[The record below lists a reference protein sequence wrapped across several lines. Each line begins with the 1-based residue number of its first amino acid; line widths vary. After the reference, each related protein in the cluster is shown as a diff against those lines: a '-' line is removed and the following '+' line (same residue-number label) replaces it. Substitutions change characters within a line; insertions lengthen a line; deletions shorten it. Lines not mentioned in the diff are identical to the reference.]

1 MIFKK
6 LTLKNFMSYA
16 NAEIDFSGI
25 HLACLSGPNGAGKS
39 SLLDAVTWALWEEG
53 RSRTDDLIKLG
64 KDEMSC
70 ELEFFSDGELYR
82 VYRSRSKSFKNAQ
95 GKSSLEFQIFNP
107 KDQQWTSLTLSS
119 VRQTQDLVIK
129 TIRMDHETFVNSVYL
144 RQGKADEFT
153 LKKPSERKQV
163 LADILGLGVYDKL
176 CDASRLKI
184 NEIEKTIGYEESF
197 ISELKTKIQNED
209 EIKAGCL
216 KYKSELDER
225 EKKLKEITESLK
237 IKEAEL
243 NKMKE
248 KEKHVHSLERTVS
261 SHESIT
267 KTLQDQFVLTG
278 EKIKKSRSLIDN
290 KLKIQ
295 NEHEEY
301 LRIKEELEI
310 ADQKRQRHE
319 RLTLEKNKL
328 EHELKDRIADAEKKI
343 VGYRSKISDRNNRK
357 TELTNLLG
365 KESEFEKFLPEAC
378 KETKTF
384 SDLHERIQM
393 IEKEALELKHKNE
406 LLNSDLKKMGLKV
419 DEISGKIRTLDKNSE
434 ETECPLCKSQI
445 KDKESVIASYKDEIN
460 LLQEEKKKIID
471 DISVNE
477 DKVEAKRKEYS
488 DLKTKIDS
496 FGKIVATLLPKLE
509 NIRSDGG
516 FLSDVS
522 LVSKTSGQKAV
533 SFLESK
539 IEVVRN
545 DFQRAKTDL
554 QLIEKEINSYT
565 HEVNEI
571 ESLVSNGAIVKEI
584 SDRLSA
590 IKSEIENI
598 KYDSMLHENLRKSFK
613 NIENIII
620 TFNSLK
626 QAESEYDAVL
636 REEQQLS
643 EKIKQAGEE
652 VLSLKKMIQDIKK
665 DINDMPQLEN
675 EVSAV
680 RHKEIQ
686 STDTLNEV
694 KKQLV
699 ISEQLLLEIEK
710 SKHLILQKEEK
721 IKDQI
726 NEKKY
731 FDILEKA
738 FSKNGIQVA
747 LIETTV
753 PEIENEANRILSRL
767 TDNQM
772 HVALKTQK
780 EKKTSTGIIETLDVI
795 IADNAGSRNYELYSG
810 GEAFK
815 VNFSL
820 RLALSRLLANR
831 SSARLQ
837 TLIIDEGFGSQDASG
852 KERLI
857 EAIRSI
863 QNEFELILVVTHID
877 ELKESFP
884 VHIQITKENESS
896 KVKLVA

>member
-1 MIFKK
+1 M
-6 LTLKNFMSYA
+6 
-16 NAEIDFSGI
+16 
-25 HLACLSGPNGAGKS
+25 
-39 SLLDAVTWALWEEG
+39 
-53 RSRTDDLIKLG
+53 
-64 KDEMSC
+64 
-70 ELEFFSDGELYR
+70 
-82 VYRSRSKSFKNAQ
+82 
-95 GKSSLEFQIFNP
+95 
-107 KDQQWTSLTLSS
+107 
-119 VRQTQDLVIK
+119 
-129 TIRMDHETFVNSVYL
+129 
-144 RQGKADEFT
+144 
-153 LKKPSERKQV
+153 
-163 LADILGLGVYDKL
+163 
-176 CDASRLKI
+176 
-184 NEIEKTIGYEESF
+184 
-197 ISELKTKIQNED
+197 
-209 EIKAGCL
+209 
-216 KYKSELDER
+216 
-225 EKKLKEITESLK
+225 
-237 IKEAEL
+237 
-243 NKMKE
+243 
-248 KEKHVHSLERTVS
+248 
-261 SHESIT
+261 
-267 KTLQDQFVLTG
+267 
-278 EKIKKSRSLIDN
+278 
-290 KLKIQ
+290 
-295 NEHEEY
+295 
-301 LRIKEELEI
+301 
-310 ADQKRQRHE
+310 
-319 RLTLEKNKL
+319 
-328 EHELKDRIADAEKKI
+328 
-343 VGYRSKISDRNNRK
+343 
-357 TELTNLLG
+357 
-365 KESEFEKFLPEAC
+365 
-378 KETKTF
+378 
-384 SDLHERIQM
+384 
-393 IEKEALELKHKNE
+393 
-406 LLNSDLKKMGLKV
+406 
-419 DEISGKIRTLDKNSE
+419 
-434 ETECPLCKSQI
+434 
-445 KDKESVIASYKDEIN
+445 
-460 LLQEEKKKIID
+460 
-471 DISVNE
+471 
-477 DKVEAKRKEYS
+477 
-488 DLKTKIDS
+488 
-496 FGKIVATLLPKLE
+496 
-509 NIRSDGG
+509 
-516 FLSDVS
+516 
-522 LVSKTSGQKAV
+522 

-554 QLIEKEINSYT
+554 QVIEKEINSYT

-584 SDRLSA
+584 SDKLSA
-590 IKSEIENI
+590 IQSEIENI

-626 QAESEYDAVL
+626 QAESEYDALL
-636 REEQQLS
+636 REEQKLS

-665 DINDMPQLEN
+665 DINDMPQVES
-675 EVSAV
+675 EVSV
-680 RHKEIQ
+680 IRHKEIQ

-699 ISEQLLLEIEK
+699 ISEQLLLQIEK

-772 HVALKTQK
+772 HIALKTQK

-877 ELKESFP
+877 ELKEFFP
-884 VHIQITKENESS
+884 VHIQVTKEHESS
-896 KVKLVA
+896 NVKLVA